1 MNHIQN
7 KLTTLNNPSD
17 RVDMPPGA
25 GLLISITSLIVFE
38 CFCGWRDCWLTKN
51 TKVAFRWSGGL
62 LSQWSTQ
69 RLLSISSHFIIP
81 GEQLIAGRRTEPERT
96 LPPCCRKHCR
106 RTVNLHRH
114 ASTFILSH
122 TRLWTSVIKPFIKG
136 KRIRGHIWG
145 GVGGIDIK
153 KQNRNWSSHEALNT
167 WMKFP
172 SQTST
177 RHH

>member
-81 GEQLIAGRRTEPERT
+81 GEQLIAGRCTEPERT

-145 GVGGIDIK
+145 GVGGD
-153 KQNRNWSSHEALNT
+153 
-167 WMKFP
+167 
-172 SQTST
+172 
-177 RHH
+177 RH